1 MSDPRLI
8 YESPTWSTSNHG
20 SPRVFTAEQLF
31 DSASTAPDVLAHEA
45 FLTRAR
51 AEHEAGRTDGARIA
65 LAAYAMARVV
75 DSCLPMQDPVAVA
88 GQIGTPVANLRRRL
102 DVLPA
107 SEPEVAHLTAI
118 VAGLAEPAGA
128 RRRSPVRA
136 SLMGYAFF
144 LEQEGRL
151 AEALDVIVAVGRTW
165 PGEIPPAEF
174 GMVAL
179 HAARLNRLLARWSA
193 ATAAYRMAENAGASC
208 GDRITMLRGRL
219 GQGAV
224 LRGQG
229 NLPAS
234 KAIARSVIAESE
246 DPELR
251 HIQAGAYA
259 DLGVVYMLMERRI
272 DGLVAIYEAFLRTVD
287 PIQRMRVLGDL
298 GVGLAEV
305 GAEDTAR
312 LAFRIVA
319 DTSCSAL
326 LRMNARLE
334 LMALDAAAGNR
345 LAFEHHRQAARDFAD
360 QMPPS
365 MACDFRFKAGRGLAC
380 FGQTGRGRALIAEGM
395 EIAENHG
402 LNEWYFRLERAL
414 GELVVPESAGP
425 GGPARTWR
433 DGADP
438 HAQSA
443 LARMATGLQEF
454 ADATSGQ
461 Y

>member
-1 MSDPRLI
+1 M
-8 YESPTWSTSNHG
+8 
-20 SPRVFTAEQLF
+20 FTAQPLF
-31 DSASTAPDVLAHEA
+31 DSTGTAPDVLAHEA

-51 AEHEAGRTDGARIA
+51 QEHDAGRPDAARIA
-65 LAAYAMARVV
+65 LGAYALARIL
-75 DSCLPMQDPVAVA
+75 DTTMPAAELEPAS

-102 DVLPA
+102 DALPQG
-107 SEPEVAHLTAI
+107 EPEVAHLASV
-118 VAGLAEPAGA
+118 VAGLDEESEG
-128 RRRSPVRA
+128 RRRSAVRA
-136 SLMGYAFF
+136 SLMAYAFF

-151 AEALDVIVAVGRTW
+151 AEALDIFAVAGRTW
-165 PGEIPPAEF
+165 QREIPAPEF
-174 GMVAL
+174 GMLAL
-179 HAARLNRLLARWSA
+179 HVARLNRLLARWSS
-193 ATAAYRMAENAGASC
+193 ATNAYRLAEHAGAAC
-208 GDRITMLRGRL
+208 GDQVIVLRGRL

-246 DPELR
+246 DPALR

-272 DGLVAIYEAFLRTVD
+272 DALVAIYEAFLRTVD

-298 GVGLAEV
+298 GIGLAEV

-312 LAFRIVA
+312 LAFGIVLE
-319 DTSCSAL
+319 TSTSAL

-334 LMALDAAAGNR
+334 LMALDAAANNR
-345 LAFEHHRQAARDFAD
+345 LAFEQHRQAARDFAD
-360 QMPPS
+360 QMTPS
-365 MACDFRFKAGRGLAC
+365 MACDYRFKAGRGLAA
-380 FGQTGRGRALIAEGM
+380 FGQPGRGRALITEGLS
-395 EIAENHG
+395 IAEASG

-414 GELVVPESAGP
+414 GDLAAPAPER
-425 GGPARTWR
+425 PAAPVHAWR
-433 DGADP
+433 DGSDP

-443 LARMATGLQEF
+443 LARMATGLQQF
-454 ADATSGQ
+454 AEATGGG